1 MGGGADRR
9 CSDRLPCRER
19 RTSDVGGQ
27 LPLPHL
33 RVRFFMAGHHRDD
46 RGPDR
51 ARRVQDQA
59 GAAKCP
65 NHRGAACPIRHG
77 RQRPGVRGSG
87 RRALRHSCP
96 GPHGAAGGHR
106 PGALHSRKRTRQ
118 RRTHRGVLYAGATGI
133 RKYIISAPGVWQRER
148 ARHRI
153 RRPQICR
160 VVHGG
165 WHPPRPRRQR
175 PRRVQQN
182 HGHMGTG
189 VGADSGAAGG
199 GDLSLRVRAGA
210 GPGQGAARSDGRAF
224 DDGP

>member
-1 MGGGADRR
+1 MGGSTDRR
-9 CSDRLPCRER
+9 RSDRLPCRER
-19 RTSDVGGQ
+19 RTFDVGGQ

-33 RVRFFMAGHHRDD
+33 RVRFFMVGHHRND

-59 GAAKCP
+59 GAAKRP
-65 NHRGAACPIRHG
+65 NRRRAACPIRHG
-77 RQRPGVRGSG
+77 RRRPGVRGSS
-87 RRALRHSCP
+87 RRALWHSGP

-175 PRRVQQN
+175 PHRIQQN
-182 HGHMGTG
+182 RGLMGTG
-189 VGADSGAAGG
+189 GGPHFGAATGR
-199 GDLSLRVRAGA
+199 DLSLRRRTDT
-210 GPGQGAARSDGRAF
+210 GP
-224 DDGP
+224 